1 MPQPSSPVPGARA
14 RLAARAALRLCAA
27 SLALAACAT
36 ADPPPLPV
44 DEAAYRQTLERF
56 RAERREEVNGPDGW
70 NTLVG
75 LFWLEP
81 GASRV
86 GSDSTAPVRLPADR
100 SPAALGTVF
109 VEGDSVRFDAAP
121 GARVTVGGVPVQS
134 LRLRTDADSAQTVLA
149 HGTLT
154 LRVIRRGER
163 LALRV
168 KDREHPARTGFA
180 GLRYFPVDTTWRIRA
195 RFVPS
200 ERMDS
205 VEIVNIVGMM
215 EKQPSPGLI
224 EFEAGGRRHTLRPVL
239 ERGSPELFVMFKDST
254 SSTDTY
260 QAGRYLYV
268 SPPDS
273 LGRVLLDF
281 NRSYNPP
288 CAFTAFATC
297 PLPPRENHLPLRVAA
312 GELRPAAH

>member
-1 MPQPSSPVPGARA
+1 MRHSTSSAPGARA
-14 RLAARAALRLCAA
+14 RRAALRTCAA
-27 SLALAACAT
+27 ALALAACGP

-44 DEAAYRQTLERF
+44 DEAAYGKTLDGF
-56 RAERREEVNGPDGW
+56 RAERTEEVNGPDGW

-81 GASRV
+81 GANRV
-86 GSDSTAPVRLPADR
+86 GSDSTAPVRLPPDR
-100 SPAALGTVF
+100 APATLGTVF
-109 VEGDSVRFDAAP
+109 VEGDSARFVAAP
-121 GARVTVGGVPVQS
+121 GAAVTSDSVPVRA
-134 LRLRTDADSAQTVLA
+134 LRLRTDAEGAQTVLT
-149 HGTLT
+149 HGSLT

-195 RFVPS
+195 RFLAS

-205 VEIVNIVGMM
+205 VEIVNVLGMM
-215 EKQPSPGLI
+215 DRQPSPGLI

-239 ERGSPELFVMFKDST
+239 EEGSPDLFVMFKDST
-254 SSTDTY
+254 SSADTY

-312 GELRPAAH
+312 GELRPSKP

>member
-1 MPQPSSPVPGARA
+1 MQHATSSARA
-14 RLAARAALRLCAA
+14 RLAARTALRICAA
-27 SLALAACAT
+27 VALAACGPD
-36 ADPPPLPV
+36 DPPPLPV
-44 DEAAYRQTLERF
+44 DEAAYGKALEEY
-56 RAERREEVNGPDGW
+56 RAERTEEVNGPDGW

-81 GASRV
+81 GANRV

-100 SPAALGTVF
+100 APAALGTVF
-109 VEGDSVRFDAAP
+109 VEGDTARFTAAP
-121 GARVTVGGVPVQS
+121 GAVVASGGAPVRA
-134 LRLRTDADSAQTVLA
+134 LRLRTDADGGQTVLA
-149 HGTLT
+149 HGSLT

-163 LALRV
+163 LAVRV

-180 GLRYFPVDTTWRIRA
+180 GLRYFPVDTAWRIRA

-205 VEIVNIVGMM
+205 VEIVNVLGMM
-215 EKQPSPGLI
+215 ARQPSPGLI

-239 ERGSPELFVMFKDST
+239 EDGSPELFVMFKDST

-281 NRSYNPP
+281 NRSHNPP

-312 GELRPAAH
+312 GELRPAKH